1 MTSRNCLKLQLPLA
15 FVCALF
21 AGSAAAAD
29 AMAAGPIKQANAA
42 PKKAS
47 FQPPAAAKGD
57 VSAALSGSGDIV
69 FSTPPRETLDAAMEI
84 YQPVVDYLSQVLGK
98 KVVFK
103 HPGTWGVYRTEM
115 VKGNYDIVFD
125 GPHFNSYRMDKM
137 QHNII
142 VKIPGDFVFVT
153 IVKKGND
160 AIGNSRQ
167 LAGRTVCA
175 HAPPNLGTLT
185 LLSQFDNPS
194 RQPVIISTDG
204 WKNIYQGVV
213 SGRCVAGVLPIKN
226 LKKFDTEG
234 MAKIIH
240 KEKTL
245 PNQAFSAGPRLSAE
259 DQAKVTRA
267 LTSPEANGPTEKLR
281 KAYNT
286 EKFVQASNQEYA
298 GLAEYLKNEW
308 GYY

>member
-1 MTSRNCLKLQLPLA
+1 MTSRNCLKLQLCLA
-15 FVCALF
+15 FVCFLF

-47 FQPPAAAKGD
+47 FQTAPAARGD
-57 VSAALSGSGDIV
+57 VAGALAGSGDLI
-69 FSTPPRETLDAAMEI
+69 FSSPPRETLDAAMEI
-84 YQPVVDYLSQVLGK
+84 YQPVADYLSQVLGR

-103 HPGTWGVYRTEM
+103 YSGTWGVYRTEM
-115 VKGNYDIVFD
+115 VKGGYDIVFD
-125 GPHFNSYRMDKM
+125 GPHFNSYRMERL
-137 QHNII
+137 QHNTL
-142 VKIPGDFVFVT
+142 VKIPGEHVFMT
-153 IVKKGND
+153 IVKKGNAD
-160 AIGNSRQ
+160 IGNVKQ

-185 LLSQFDNPS
+185 LLNQFDNPA

-226 LKKFDTEG
+226 LKKFDTDG
-234 MAKIIH
+234 MTKVIY
-240 KEKTL
+240 KEKAL
-245 PNQAFSAGPRLSAE
+245 PDQAFSAGPRLSAE
-259 DQAKVTRA
+259 DQAKITRA

-286 EKFVQASNQEYA
+286 ERFVQTSNQEYA